1 MSDLKKIWGPLL
13 LMGIGY
19 FSVTYVLSEVKRN
32 EAEAFFMEGSNG
44 DFRSAR
50 TRLTPGLANLWTEK
64 YFAARF
70 GGIKPFES
78 VSLPFFASRLKKS
91 QINLNGSAETASGC
105 TSDVFIEFENVWF
118 GYFGGDGVGR
128 FEIHSL
134 CYD

>member
-1 MSDLKKIWGPLL
+1 MSDFLKL
-13 LMGIGY
+13 IGTVFLIGLAY
-19 FSVTYVLSEVKRN
+19 YGVTYVLSELKRN
-32 EAEAFFMEGSNG
+32 EAEAFFMDVSTG

-50 TRLTPGLANLWTEK
+50 TRLTPKLANLWTEK

-70 GGIKPFES
+70 GGIKPFEN

-105 TSDVFIEFENVWF
+105 TSDVLIEFENVWF

-128 FEIHSL
+128 FEIDPL

>member
-1 MSDLKKIWGPLL
+1 MSDTQKIVGSLL
-13 LMGIGY
+13 LLGLAY
-19 FSVTYVLSEVKRN
+19 YSVTYVLSEVKRN
-32 EAEAFFMEGSNG
+32 EAEEFFMEVSTG

-50 TRLTPGLANLWTEK
+50 ARLTPGLANLWTEA

-78 VSLPFFASRLKKS
+78 VSLPFFASRKRKP

-128 FEIHSL
+128 FEIDPL